1 MSVFP
6 VIGIFGSPLLC
17 SPLPSGLYQAGERRR
32 ASSAGALRRTAVLF
46 ALTAVVMLLA
56 WHLFLPAAR
65 AKDMAVLR
73 PLANGA
79 FASGVVALS
88 LVFVGRYRVEWLPVI
103 APLYTVFAGLFL
115 AGLSLTAEAQF
126 PGVALNTL
134 LATAGVFMLMAAGYA
149 LRWFT
154 PTARFR
160 AVVFSVTAGIGLV
173 YLAAFGLAVVGVRI
187 PFIHDGGWGGILWT
201 GFICTVAAMHLLID
215 FAAIERLDWEAR
227 SVYMEWYVALGLMV
241 TLVWTYLF
249 VLRLLQQLRR

>member
-1 MSVFP
+1 VSVSP
-6 VIGIFGSPLLC
+6 VIGIFGSPLLS

-32 ASSAGALRRTAVLF
+32 ASSAGALRRAAVLF

-65 AKDMAVLR
+65 ANDTEVLR
-73 PLANGA
+73 PLANAA

-103 APLYTVFAGLFL
+103 APLYTVFAGFFL
-115 AGLSLTAEAQF
+115 AGLALTAEARF

-134 LATAGVFMLMAAGYA
+134 LATAAVFMLMAAGYA

-154 PTARFR
+154 PTDRFR
-160 AVVFSVTAGIGLV
+160 ALVFSVTAGIGLV
-173 YLAAFGLAVVGVRI
+173 YLAAFGLALVGIRI
-187 PFIHDGGWGGILWT
+187 PFIHDGGWGGILWS

-215 FAAIERLDWEAR
+215 FAAIERLDREAR
-227 SVYMEWYVALGLMV
+227 SPYMEWYVALGLMV
-241 TLVWTYLF
+241 TLVWMYLF
-249 VLRLLQQLRR
+249 LLRLLQQVRR

>member
-1 MSVFP
+1 
-6 VIGIFGSPLLC
+6 
-17 SPLPSGLYQAGERRR
+17 
-32 ASSAGALRRTAVLF
+32 
-46 ALTAVVMLLA
+46 
-56 WHLFLPAAR
+56 LFLPAAQ
-65 AKDMAVLR
+65 ANDMEVLR

-79 FASGVVALS
+79 FASFVVALS

-103 APLYTVFAGLFL
+103 APLYTVFAGFFL
-115 AGLSLTAEAQF
+115 AGLSLTAEARF
-126 PGVALNTL
+126 PGIALNTL
-134 LATAGVFMLMAAGYA
+134 LATAGVFLLMATGYA

-160 AVVFSVTAGIGLV
+160 AIVFSVTAGIGLV
-173 YLAAFGLAVVGVRI
+173 YLAAFGLALVGIRI

-215 FAAIERLDWEAR
+215 FAAIERLDSEER

>member
-1 MSVFP
+1 MSVFSIP
-6 VIGIFGSPLLC
+6 GVFGSPLL
-17 SPLPSGLYQAGERRR
+17 SYPVPQGLYQANEPSR

-46 ALTAVVMLLA
+46 AITACVMLVA
-56 WHLFLPAAR
+56 WHSFLPAAL
-65 AKDMAVLR
+65 ANNMDVLR
-73 PLANGA
+73 PLGETA

-103 APLYTVFAGLFL
+103 APLYTVFGGFFL
-115 AGLSLTAEAQF
+115 AGVSLTAEARF
-126 PGVALNTL
+126 PGIALNTL
-134 LATAGVFMLMAAGYA
+134 LATAAVFMLIAAGYA

-173 YLAAFGLAVVGVRI
+173 YLAAFGLTLVGVRI

-215 FAAIERLDWEAR
+215 FAAIERLDREAR
-227 SVYMEWYVALGLMV
+227 SAYMEWYVALGLMV
-241 TLVWTYLF
+241 TLVWMYLF
-249 VLRLLQQLRR
+249 LLRLLQQVRR